1 MAARMQQLLLD
12 LDLVQPPP
20 PTLDNFAVG
29 PNGQA
34 LAALQSW
41 LAGKSR
47 EQCIYLWGE
56 PASGRTH
63 LLRALVAARPGR
75 AVYAAADGL
84 AAIETGEL
92 PALVAVDDVESLSE
106 AEQGALFRLF
116 QRAAESGTLLLVSGG
131 CAPAALSMRDD
142 LRTRLGSGLVF
153 QLHPLSDE
161 EKAQALV
168 THAAQ
173 RRFELTVD
181 IAHYLLRR
189 QQRDL
194 GSLMQILDAL
204 DRYSLRTHRPITLPL
219 VRELLQGEE

>member
-1 MAARMQQLLLD
+1 MVRMQQLLD

-20 PTLDNFAVG
+20 PTLDNFAAG
-29 PNGQA
+29 SNGQV

-41 LAGKSR
+41 LGGMSR
-47 EQCIYLWGE
+47 EQCIYLWGP

-63 LLRALVAARPGR
+63 LLLAMAAARAGHSTVVR
-75 AVYAAADGL
+75 AGQL
-84 AAIETGEL
+84 AALESGHV
-92 PALVAVDDVESLSE
+92 PALIAVDDVEQLDE
-106 AEQGALFRLF
+106 AEQGTLFRLF
-116 QRAAESGTLLLVSGG
+116 QRAAETGTLLLVSGG

-173 RRFELTVD
+173 RRFELTLD

-219 VRELLQGEE
+219 VRELLQGED